1 VLVIKRKAGESVVIG
16 NQIRITV
23 LETHGG
29 AVRLGIEAP
38 PQLSVYRAELVNDAE
53 RANRAAAEGETN
65 SAAAKKL
72 GSRRASRPAP
82 EKRPPPRPRE
92 EI

>member
-38 PQLSVYRAELVNDAE
+38 PQLSVYRSELVQDVE

-65 SAAAKKL
+65 PAAVEKL
-72 GSRRASRPAP
+72 GSRRAPSPAS
-82 EKRPPPRPRE
+82 EKRPPPRRRE

>member
-1 VLVIKRKAGESVVIG
+1 MLVIKRKAGESVIIG

-38 PQLSVYRAELVNDAE
+38 PKVSVYRAEVVSDVEA
-53 RANRAAAEGETN
+53 ANRAAAEGEASREALTRLGGKR
-65 SAAAKKL
+65 AAK
-72 GSRRASRPAP
+72 GTQPAP
-82 EKRPPPRPRE
+82 EPGPE
-92 EI
+92 ES